1 MSMSI
6 DRKSTEVN
14 SSELNNS
21 EETSIQHS
29 LTSILAQQ
37 QQEYKL
43 SPAPSIQYRSEQLR
57 GLKAALLSHQDELV
71 AALNKDYG
79 QRAKQ
84 DSLIA
89 DILPCVM
96 NINYTLKNLKK
107 WSKPQRRHAG
117 LLLSPAKI
125 TVHYQPLG
133 VVGIMVPW
141 NFPIM
146 LSIGPLIGALAAGNR
161 AMIKLSEFTPATNAV
176 ITAMLTSIF
185 DTKTVAV
192 IEGEADVAAT
202 FSALPFNHLVFTG
215 STNIGRHVMRAAAN
229 NLTPVTLELGGKSPV
244 IIADDMPIDTAVER
258 LIFGKCLNA
267 GQICVAPDYIFCPEG
282 KVDEFIAAYQKQF
295 QTMYPRHSDNSSNE
309 NKDYANIINDIQH
322 KRLVSWLDDAINKGA
337 KVISASGEEINRSTR
352 QLATQLITQVT
363 DDMQLMQEEIFGPLL
378 PIMPYKDLDKVI
390 DYINDRPRPLALYIM
405 SFDKTTQQLLLNK
418 THSGGVCINDTIM
431 HVAADDAPFGG
442 IGDSGMGHYHGK
454 EGFLT
459 FSKAKT
465 VLAQGKINMGKL
477 VHPPYNSF
485 IQRLMLKFFMR

>member
-1 MSMSI
+1 MNTVTDI
-6 DRKSTEVN
+6 K
-14 SSELNNS
+14 NN
-21 EETSIQHS
+21 EQS

-37 QQEYKL
+37 KQEYRL
-43 SPAPSIQYRSEQLR
+43 SPAPSIHYRKEQLTA
-57 GLKAALLSHQDELV
+57 LKKALLSHQDELV

-84 DSLIA
+84 DSLLA

-96 NINYTLKNLKK
+96 NINYTLKRLKK

-117 LLLSPAKI
+117 LLLSPAKV

-133 VVGIMVPW
+133 VIGIMVPW

-146 LSIGPLIGALAAGNR
+146 LSIGPLIAALAAGNR

-176 ITAMLTSIF
+176 ISSMLGSIF
-185 DTKTVAV
+185 DDKTVAV

-202 FSALPFNHLVFTG
+202 FSSLAFDHLVFTG

-244 IIADDMPIDTAVER
+244 IIADDIPIDTAVER
-258 LIFGKCLNA
+258 LLFGKCLNA
-267 GQICVAPDYIFCPEG
+267 GQICVAPDYIFCPQD
-282 KVDEFIAAYQKQF
+282 KVDKFISAYQQQF
-295 QTMYPRHSDNSSNE
+295 TAMYPKHASNT
-309 NKDYANIINDIQH
+309 DYANIINATQH
-322 KRLVSWLDDAINKGA
+322 KRLLAWLDDAIDKGA
-337 KVISASGEEINRSTR
+337 SVVSASGEEINRQTR
-352 QLATQLITQVT
+352 QMATQLITQVT
-363 DDMQLMQEEIFGPLL
+363 DDMQLMQAEIFGPLL
-378 PIMPYKDLDKVI
+378 PIIPYKSLDKVVT
-390 DYINDRPRPLALYIM
+390 YINDRPRPLALYIM
-405 SFDKTTQQLLLNK
+405 SFDKNTQQLLLDK

-465 VLAQGKINMGKL
+465 VLSQGKINMGKL
-477 VHPPYNSF
+477 VQPPYNTF
-485 IQRLMLKFFMR
+485 MQKLLFKIFMR